1 VLNDVDSADVA
12 IAVVDGRHADAV
24 DDRAGAAVYS
34 PPGVGRWCGVATGT
48 GGGLWAL
55 DEFGIVALEP
65 RIGGAPT
72 VQLSFRHGRRDPY
85 WDLDGRAAR
94 TERRHRRLVASTVVV
109 LAVAIL
115 ALVMLRLGSRDTTT
129 LLSGPQSVVIVT
141 SLAADA
147 VACCLIFASA
157 SRRRASFRRY
167 GEAV

>member
-1 VLNDVDSADVA
+1 MS
-12 IAVVDGRHADAV
+12 RHPTSHASQSLMAHL
-24 DDRAGAAVYS
+24 AA
-34 PPGVGRWCGVATGT
+34 GVGRWCGVATGT

-72 VQLSFRHGRRDPY
+72 VQLSFRHRRRDPY

-94 TERRHRRLVASTVVV
+94 QERRHRRLVTLTVVV
-109 LAVAIL
+109 LAATVL
-115 ALVMLRLGSRDTTT
+115 ALVMLRLESWDTTRY
-129 LLSGPQSVVIVT
+129 LSGPQIVVAVT

-157 SRRRASFRRY
+157 SRRRATFRRY
-167 GEAV
+167 GEAM